1 MKFANTR
8 FKKIFLIITGSIF
21 IMVMV
26 VILFL
31 SPIEKYVAEKYVLKY
46 LGRQIEMNWIY
57 INPFT
62 GYVHISNL
70 KIHESKNLPEFKR
83 GDSIFFSAKGVSAN
97 FAILKLLVKTIEIR
111 EITLDS
117 PKGIII
123 QNKDEV
129 NFRDLIKLFAPK
141 KSHSNR
147 AGFHFNIQ
155 KITIRNG
162 EFWYREKATPF
173 TYFIKG
179 ANLESEGKQWNVDTL
194 AVKFSFLS
202 GPSTGSAKGIFTINF
217 NNLDFHFAA
226 FVHKYDLKFLEQYL
240 RVLVNYGKFRSNL
253 DANITAS
260 GNFKDRENLIARGLL
275 EFNDF
280 HIGKNQDE
288 DYASFDKLIIQ
299 IIELSPKNHQY
310 RFDSLSLSHP
320 FFKYERYDSLDNL
333 QRMFG
338 KNGTKVSAFNTD
350 PGRFNLILTIGKYI
364 KGLAQNFFQSDYN
377 INHLAISKGD
387 FIFNDFA
394 VSEKFSIA
402 VNPLYFLADSVGK
415 NHKQVNAYLKS
426 AIQPYGNISVSL
438 SINPK
443 QKGDFDMQYHIQ
455 QVPASMFNPYLVTY
469 TSFPLDRGTIEFN
482 GTWDLRNEILQ
493 SVNHLVI
500 IDPRVTRRLRNKDTK
515 WLPMPLIMSLIRD
528 RGNVI
533 DYEIP
538 ITGNLKNPKFHLHDV
553 IMDLLT
559 NIFVKPATTAY
570 RLQVKNTET
579 EIEKSLTLKWKFR
592 QPSLSTS
599 QEKFV
604 YRMVD
609 FLKDNPDASI
619 AVYPIQYAEK
629 EKEHICFFEAKKKYF
644 ILLKAG
650 NDHSFSKDDSLDVD
664 KMSMKDSLFVKFLNT
679 KVGGNQMFTIQ
690 EKCDKFIGPAIITD
704 RFNQLNKERE
714 NAFMLHFRE
723 KNVENRVKFF
733 PGEDNIPYNGFSFYK
748 IVYNGEFQEPLLKA
762 YRKMNELNDEAP
774 REKFKKE
781 HKQNKSALSEI
792 SP

>member
-1 MKFANTR
+1 MKFATTR
-8 FKKIFLIITGSIF
+8 LQKTFLIVTGSII
-21 IMVMV
+21 IMVT
-26 VILFL
+26 VIILLL
-31 SPIEKYVAEKYVLKY
+31 SPIEKYLAEKYMLKY
-46 LGRQIEMNWIY
+46 LGRQIEMSWIY

-62 GYVHISNL
+62 GYVHISYL
-70 KIHESKNLPEFKR
+70 KIHESKNLPEFKM

-97 FAILKLLVKTIEIR
+97 FAVLKLLAKTIEIS
-111 EITLDS
+111 EITLDQ

-123 QNKDEV
+123 QDKNEV
-129 NFRDLIKLFAPK
+129 NFRDLIKLFTPK

-147 AGFHFNIQ
+147 SGFHFNIQ

-162 EFWYREKATPF
+162 EFWYHDKVTPF
-173 TYFIKG
+173 IYFIKD
-179 ANLESEGKQWNVDTL
+179 ANFESDGKHWNVDTL
-194 AVKFSFLS
+194 AVKYSFLS
-202 GPSTGSAKGIFTINF
+202 GPANGSAKGTFTINF
-217 NNLDFHFAA
+217 KNLDYHFVIFA
-226 FVHKYDLKFLEQYL
+226 HKYDLKFLEQYL
-240 RVLVNYGKFRSNL
+240 TVLVNYGKFRSNL

-260 GNFKDRENLIARGLL
+260 GNFKDLENLIAKGLL

-280 HIGKNQDE
+280 HIGKSQDE
-288 DYASFDKLIIQ
+288 DYASFDKLTIQ

-338 KNGTKVSAFNTD
+338 KNGTNVSAVMAT

-402 VNPLYFLADSVGK
+402 ADPFYFLADSVGK
-415 NHKQVNAYLKS
+415 NQKQVTAYLKS
-426 AIQPYGNISVSL
+426 AIRPYGTISVSL

-443 QKGDFDMQYHIQ
+443 QKEDFNMQYHIQ
-455 QVPASMFNPYLVTY
+455 RVAATVFNPYLITY

-482 GTWDLRNEILQ
+482 GTWNLRNGILQ

-515 WLPMPLIMSLIRD
+515 WIPLPLIMSLIRE

-559 NIFVKPATTAY
+559 NIFVKPATTGY

-592 QPSLSTS
+592 QPSLLTS

-604 YRMVD
+604 NRIVD

-619 AVYPIQYAEK
+619 DVYPVEYAEK

-644 ILLKAG
+644 ILLKAR
-650 NDHSFSKDDSLDVD
+650 NDQIFSKDDSLDVD
-664 KMSMKDSLFVKFLNT
+664 KMSVKDSLFVRFLNT
-679 KVGGNQMFTIQ
+679 KVDGKLMFTIQ
-690 EKCDKFIGPAIITD
+690 EECSRFIGSAIINA
-704 RFNQLNKERE
+704 RYNQLNKGRE
-714 NAFMLHFRE
+714 SAFILKFRE
-723 KNVENRVKFF
+723 KNVDNRVKIY
-733 PGEDNIPYNGFSFYK
+733 PGEESIPYNGFSFFK
-748 IVYNGEFQEPLLKA
+748 IVYKGEFPDALIKA
-762 YRKMNELNDEAP
+762 YRKMNELNNEAP

-781 HKQNKSALSEI
+781 RKQNKSALSEI

>member
-1 MKFANTR
+1 MKIVIT
-8 FKKIFLIITGSIF
+8 KIQKTFLIVTGSII
-21 IMVMV
+21 IMVTV
-26 VILFL
+26 VILLL
-31 SPIEKYVAEKYVLKY
+31 SPIEKYLAEKYVLKY
-46 LGRQIEMNWIY
+46 LGRQIEMSWIY

-70 KIHESKNLPEFKR
+70 KIYESKNLPEFKT

-97 FAILKLLVKTIEIR
+97 FAVLKLLAKTVEIT

-123 QNKDEV
+123 QNKNEV
-129 NFRDLIKLFAPK
+129 NFRDLIKLFTPK
-141 KSHSNR
+141 KFHSKR
-147 AGFHFNIQ
+147 AGFHFNIK

-162 EFWYREKATPF
+162 EFWYHDKVTPF
-173 TYFIKG
+173 IYFIKD
-179 ANLESEGKQWNVDTL
+179 ANFESEGKHWNADTL
-194 AVKFSFLS
+194 AVKYSFLS
-202 GPSTGSAKGIFTINF
+202 GPTTGSAKGIFTINF
-217 NNLDFHFAA
+217 KNLDYHFVI
-226 FVHKYDLKFLEQYL
+226 FVHKFDLKFLEQYL
-240 RVLVNYGKFRSNL
+240 TVLVNYGKFRSNL

-260 GNFKDRENLIARGLL
+260 GNFKDLENLIAKGLL

-280 HIGKNQDE
+280 HIGKNPNE
-288 DYASFDKLIIQ
+288 DYASFDKLTIQ

-320 FFKYERYDSLDNL
+320 FFKYERYDYLDNL

-338 KNGTKVSAFNTD
+338 KNGTNVSAFMSA

-364 KGLAQNFFQSDYN
+364 KGLAQNFFQSEYN
-377 INHLAISKGD
+377 INHLAISKGN
-387 FIFNDFA
+387 FLFNDFA

-415 NHKQVNAYLKS
+415 NQKQVNAFLKS
-426 AIQPYGNISVSL
+426 GIQPYGTISVSL

-443 QKGDFDMQYHIQ
+443 QNGDFNMQYHIQ
-455 QVPASMFNPYLVTY
+455 RVPVSMFNPYLVTY
-469 TSFPLDRGTIEFN
+469 TSFPLDRGTIDFN
-482 GTWDLRNEILQ
+482 GTWNLRNKILQ

-538 ITGNLKNPKFHLHDV
+538 ITGNIKNPKFHLHDV
-553 IMDLLT
+553 IMDLLA
-559 NIFVKPATTAY
+559 NIFVKPATTGY

-592 QPSLSTS
+592 QPALLTS

-604 YRMVD
+604 NRMVD
-609 FLKDNPDASI
+609 FLKNNPDASI
-619 AVYPIQYAEK
+619 IVFPVQYAEK
-629 EKEHICFFEAKKKYF
+629 EKEHISFFEAKKKYS
-644 ILLKAG
+644 ISLKAS
-650 NDHSFSKDDSLDVD
+650 NDKLFSKDDSLDVD
-664 KMSMKDSLFVKFLNT
+664 KMSVKDSLFVRYLNT

-690 EKCDKFIGPAIITD
+690 EKCNKFIGSAIITA

-714 NAFMLHFRE
+714 NAFMLQFR
-723 KNVENRVKFF
+723 KNNVDNRVKIY
-733 PGEDNIPYNGFSFYK
+733 PAEESIPYNGFSFFK
-748 IVYNGEFQEPLLKA
+748 IVYKDEFPDALIKA

-781 HKQNKSALSEI
+781 RKQNKSTLSEI
-792 SP
+792 SL

>member
-8 FKKIFLIITGSIF
+8 IKKIFLIVTGSLLIA
-21 IMVMV
+21 IMA
-26 VILFL
+26 VILLL
-31 SPIEKYVAEKYVLKY
+31 SPIEKSLAEKYVLKY
-46 LGRQIEMNWIY
+46 LGRQIEMSWIY

-70 KIHESKNLPEFKR
+70 KIHESRNLPEFKIK
-83 GDSIFFSAKGVSAN
+83 DTIFFSANGVSAT
-97 FAILKLLVKTIEIR
+97 FAILKLLSKTIEIS
-111 EITLDS
+111 EITLDQ

-123 QNKDEV
+123 QNKNEV
-129 NFRDLIKLFAPK
+129 NFRDLIKLFTPK
-141 KSHSNR
+141 KYRSKR
-147 AGFHFNIQ
+147 ASFHFNIQ
-155 KITIRNG
+155 KITIKNG
-162 EFWYREKATPF
+162 EFSYLEKLTPF
-173 TYFIKG
+173 RYFIK
-179 ANLESEGKQWNVDTL
+179 NVNFESEGKLWNADTL
-194 AVKFSFLS
+194 SVKFSFLS
-202 GPSTGSAKGIFTINF
+202 GPATGNAKGIFTINF
-217 NNLDFHFAA
+217 KNLDYHFET
-226 FVHKYDLKFLEQYL
+226 FIDKYDLKFLQQYL
-240 RVLVNYGKFRSNL
+240 TVLVNYGKFRSNL

-260 GNFKDRENLIARGLL
+260 GNFKDLENLIAKGLL

-280 HIGKNQDE
+280 HIGKTQVE

-310 RFDSLSLSHP
+310 RFDSLSLCHP
-320 FFKYERYDSLDNL
+320 CFKYERYDSLDNL

-338 KNGTKVSAFNTD
+338 KNGNNVSAFNAA

-364 KGLAQNFFQSDYN
+364 KGLAQNFFQSDYA
-377 INHLAISKGD
+377 INHLEITKGD
-387 FIFNDFA
+387 FIFHDFA
-394 VSEKFSIA
+394 ISEKFSIA
-402 VNPLYFLADSVGK
+402 IKPLYFLADSVGK
-415 NHKQVNAYLKS
+415 NQKQVTAYLKS

-443 QKGDFDMQYHIQ
+443 QNGDFTMQYHIQ
-455 QVPASMFNPYLVTY
+455 RVAASVFNPYLITY

-482 GTWDLRNEILQ
+482 GTWNLKNGILQ

-559 NIFVKPATTAY
+559 NIFVKPATTPY
-570 RLQVKNTET
+570 RFEVKNQET
-579 EIEKSLTLKWKFR
+579 VIEKFLTLKWKFR
-592 QPSLSTS
+592 QTSLLSS

-604 YRMVD
+604 TSIVD
-609 FLKDNPDASI
+609 FLRNNPDASI
-619 AVYPIQYAEK
+619 AVYPLLYAEK
-629 EKEHICFFEAKKKYF
+629 EKEHICFFEAKKRYF
-644 ILLKAG
+644 MLLKAG
-650 NDHSFSKDDSLDVD
+650 NDQLFSKNDSLDID
-664 KMSMKDSLFVKFLNT
+664 KMSVKDSLFIRFLNT
-679 KVGGNQMFTIQ
+679 KGGGNQMFTIQ
-690 EKCDKFIGPAIITD
+690 EKCDKFIGSAIITA

-714 NAFMLHFRE
+714 NAFMLQFRE
-723 KNVENRVKFF
+723 KNVDNRVKIY
-733 PGEDNIPYNGFSFYK
+733 PGEESIPYNGFSFFK
-748 IVYNGEFQEPLLKA
+748 IVYKGEFPYALIKA

-781 HKQNKSALSEI
+781 RKQTKSALSEI

>member
-1 MKFANTR
+1 M
-8 FKKIFLIITGSIF
+8 LIVTGSIL
-21 IMVMV
+21 IMVTV
-26 VILFL
+26 FILLL
-31 SPIEKYVAEKYVLKY
+31 SPIEKHLAEKYVLKY
-46 LGRQIEMNWIY
+46 LGRQVEMSWIY

-70 KIHESKNLPEFKR
+70 KIHESKNLPEFKM

-97 FAILKLLVKTIEIR
+97 FAILKLLFKTIEIT

-123 QNKDEV
+123 QNKNEV
-129 NFRDLIKLFAPK
+129 NFRDLIKLFTPK

-147 AGFHFNIQ
+147 AGFDFNIK

-162 EFWYREKATPF
+162 EFWYHDKVTPF
-173 TYFIKG
+173 IYFIKN
-179 ANLESEGKQWNVDTL
+179 ANFESDGKHWNVDTL
-194 AVKFSFLS
+194 GVKFSFQS
-202 GPSTGSAKGIFTINF
+202 GPATGSAKGYFKINF
-217 NNLDFHFAA
+217 RNLDYHFVI
-226 FVHKYDLKFLEQYL
+226 FVHKFDLKFLEQYL
-240 RVLVNYGKFRSNL
+240 KVLVNYGKFRSNF

-260 GNFKDRENLIARGLL
+260 GNFKDLENLIAKGLL

-280 HIGKNQDE
+280 HIGRNQDE
-288 DYASFDKLIIQ
+288 DYASFDKLTIQ

-320 FFKYERYDSLDNL
+320 YFKYERYDSLDNL

-338 KNGTKVSAFNTD
+338 KNGTNVSAFNSD

-394 VSEKFSIA
+394 ISEKFSIA
-402 VNPLYFLADSVGK
+402 VNPLYFQADSVGK
-415 NHKQVNAYLKS
+415 DQKQVNAYLKS
-426 AIQPYGNISVSL
+426 AIQPYGTISVSL

-455 QVPASMFNPYLVTY
+455 RVPASMFNPYLITY

-482 GTWDLRNEILQ
+482 GKWNLRNEILQ

-515 WLPMPLIMSLIRD
+515 WLPMPLIISLIRD

-538 ITGNLKNPKFHLHDV
+538 ITGNLKNPKFHLHEV

-559 NIFVKPATTAY
+559 NIFVKPATTPY
-570 RLQVKNTET
+570 RFEVKNQET
-579 EIEKSLTLKWKFR
+579 VIEKSLTLKWRFR
-592 QPSLSTS
+592 QSSLLPS

-604 YRMVD
+604 SGMVD
-609 FLKDNPDASI
+609 FLKNNPDASI

-629 EKEHICFFEAKKKYF
+629 EKEHICFFDAKKKYF
-644 ILLKAG
+644 ILLKAWS
-650 NDHSFSKDDSLDVD
+650 DQSFSKDDSLEVD
-664 KMSMKDSLFVKFLNT
+664 KMSVKDSLFVRFLNS

-690 EKCDKFIGPAIITD
+690 EKCDKFIGPTFIAA

-714 NAFMLHFRE
+714 NAFMLQFR
-723 KNVENRVKFF
+723 K
-733 PGEDNIPYNGFSFYK
+733 
-748 IVYNGEFQEPLLKA
+748 
-762 YRKMNELNDEAP
+762 KMWTIA
-774 REKFKKE
+774 
-781 HKQNKSALSEI
+781 
-792 SP
+792 